1 MEGVKRL
8 GSRRHRPCQRT
19 TAPIIERS
27 PGTTHL
33 REGTRPMVTAQATIL
48 VVDDD
53 PKHLRLMD
61 ALLQPRGYTVV
72 TSSDGAAALDQVHR
86 ASPDVILLDVMMPQV
101 DGFEVCKLL
110 KDHPATR
117 LIPVVMMTALD
128 RLEDRIKGIDAGA
141 DDFLTKPVHRDEL
154 LARIRTSLRLK
165 RAIDATLDSLRQEA
179 PPPPEDRE
187 AVFRHEGDYWT
198 LAYQGSV
205 CRLKDLKGLHY
216 LAVLLARPGE
226 ACHVVTLVTAVDHPQ
241 ALPVTPASHALSA
254 DQLTTHHV
262 RVDGLGDAGPAL
274 DPQAKAAYKRRL
286 DELQAEVAE
295 AQRWNDLARV
305 TTAQAEIE
313 FLTTE
318 LAAAVGLG
326 GRDRRVA
333 SSAERARLMVTKA
346 IRAALHK
353 LRDNHPALGHHLATS
368 ITTGTFCTYTP
379 DPTTPLSWQL

>member
-1 MEGVKRL
+1 MIT
-8 GSRRHRPCQRT
+8 S
-19 TAPIIERS
+19 
-27 PGTTHL
+27 
-33 REGTRPMVTAQATIL
+33 QATIL

-53 PKHLRLMD
+53 PKHLRLVD

-72 TSSDGAAALDQVHR
+72 TSLDGVEALHQVHR
-86 ASPDVILLDVMMPQV
+86 ASPDLILLDVMLPQV

-110 KDHPATR
+110 KGHPATR

-128 RLEDRIKGIDAGA
+128 RMEDRVKGIDAGA
-141 DDFLTKPVHRDEL
+141 DDFLTKPLHRDEL

-165 RAIDATLDSLRQEA
+165 RAIDATLDSFRQEA
-179 PPPPEDRE
+179 TPPPKAHDD
-187 AVFRHEGDYWT
+187 VFRQEGDYWT

-216 LAVLLARPGE
+216 LAFLLARPGE
-226 ACHVVTLVTAVDHPQ
+226 ECHVVTLVTAVDHQQGP
-241 ALPVTPASHALSA
+241 PVTPTSHALSA
-254 DQLTTHHV
+254 DQLATHHL
-262 RVDGLGDAGPAL
+262 RVDGLGDAGTVL
-274 DPQAKAAYKRRL
+274 DPQARAAYKRRL
-286 DELQAEVAE
+286 DELQADVTE
-295 AQRWNDLARV
+295 AQRWNDLARA

-313 FLTTE
+313 FLTAE

-333 SSAERARLMVTKA
+333 SSTERARLMVTKA

-379 DPTTPLSWQL
+379 DPTAPLSWQL